1 MYLCGYTLH
10 NSSIICCFCNMWN
23 WKKKVEVWQLLP
35 VRGIVNAR
43 DLGGYSIGEDKHVRK
58 GMLIRS
64 AHLAEATNA
73 DLAFLEG
80 MKIAKVVDFRTEHEK
95 QGVEDKVING
105 SEYIALPLDAS
116 GSEAAKASDEER
128 SIFARRKRFDM
139 KKVIMMAAFNDR
151 AKAIAQNLY
160 PTILTYPIC
169 MRQMAAFLR
178 FVVDAGDVPI
188 LFHCT
193 QGKDRTGIASALLLA
208 ALGADRET
216 IVADFDVTNQIYEKD
231 VRKFTRRVRLFG
243 GRAEEVAVV
252 KSFIGANTENFV
264 KTLDMIDQ
272 EYGSLEGYLSG
283 PMGLSEDDLRILK
296 ERYLIKDVPV

>member
-1 MYLCGYTLH
+1 
-10 NSSIICCFCNMWN
+10 MWR

-43 DLGGYSIGEDKHVRK
+43 DLGGYAIGSDKHVRK

-80 MKIAKVVDFRTEHEK
+80 LNIAKIIDFRTEHEK
-95 QGVEDKVING
+95 QGVEDKVITG
-105 SEYIALPLDAS
+105 SEYVALPLDAS

-128 SIFARRKRFDM
+128 SVFARRKRFDM
-139 KKVIMMAAFNDR
+139 KKVIMMAAFNEH
-151 AKAIAQNLY
+151 AKKIAHNLY
-160 PTILTYPIC
+160 PTILTYPPC
-169 MRQMAAFLR
+169 VRQMAAFLR
-178 FVVDAGDVPI
+178 LVVDAGDVSI

-216 IVADFDVTNQIYEKD
+216 IVDDFDVTNQIYAND

-243 GRAEEVAVV
+243 GRDEEVAVV
-252 KSFIGANTENFV
+252 KSFIGANKENFI
-264 KTLDMIDQ
+264 KALDAVEQ
-272 EYGSLEGYLSG
+272 QYGSLKAYLLG
-283 PMGLSEDDLRILK
+283 PMNLTEDDLNVLK
-296 ERYLIKDVPV
+296 ERYLIKD

>member
-1 MYLCGYTLH
+1 
-10 NSSIICCFCNMWN
+10 MWR

-43 DLGGYSIGEDKHVRK
+43 DLGGYAIGSDKHVRK

-80 MKIAKVVDFRTEHEK
+80 LNIAKIIDFRTEHEK
-95 QGVEDKVING
+95 QGVEDKVITG
-105 SEYIALPLDAS
+105 SEYVALPLDAS
-116 GSEAAKASDEER
+116 GSEAAKAS
-128 SIFARRKRFDM
+128 
-139 KKVIMMAAFNDR
+139 MMAAFNEH
-151 AKAIAQNLY
+151 AKKIAHNLY
-160 PTILTYPIC
+160 PTILTYPPC
-169 MRQMAAFLR
+169 VRQMAAFLR
-178 FVVDAGDVPI
+178 LVVDAGDVSI

-216 IVADFDVTNQIYEKD
+216 IVDDFDVTNQIYAND

-243 GRAEEVAVV
+243 GRDEEVAVV
-252 KSFIGANTENFV
+252 KSFIGANKENFI
-264 KTLDMIDQ
+264 KALDAVEQ
-272 EYGSLEGYLSG
+272 QYGSLKAYLLG
-283 PMGLSEDDLRILK
+283 PMNLTEDDLNVLK
-296 ERYLIKDVPV
+296 ERYLIKD

>member
-1 MYLCGYTLH
+1 M
-10 NSSIICCFCNMWN
+10 
-23 WKKKVEVWQLLP
+23 LP
-35 VRGIVNAR
+35 VKGIVNAR
-43 DLGGYSIGEDKHVRK
+43 DMGGYSIGADMHVRK

-73 DLAFLEG
+73 DVAFLEG
-80 MKIAKVVDFRTEHEK
+80 LKVAKIVDFRTEHEK
-95 QGVEDKVING
+95 HGVEDKVING
-105 SEYIALPLDAS
+105 SEYVSLPLDAS

-128 SIFARRKRFDM
+128 SVFARRKRFDM
-139 KKVIMMAAFNDR
+139 KKIIMMAAFNDH
-151 AKAIAQNLY
+151 AKKIARNLY
-160 PTILTYPIC
+160 PTILTYPTC

-178 FVVDAGDVPI
+178 LVVDAGDVPI

-243 GRAEEVAVV
+243 GREEEVAVV

-264 KTLDMIDQ
+264 RTLDKIEQ
-272 EYGSLEGYLSG
+272 EYGSLKGYLTG
-283 PMGLSEDDLRILK
+283 PMGLSEDNLNVLK
-296 ERYLIKDVPV
+296 ERYLIKD